1 MYNDKNPLSS
11 QNVNREMHSRVPI
24 GRSCPNFTGRSP
36 FSGDIPEL
44 DQRQGRR
51 LCDGSLPEESLPFG
65 GKMNQR
71 NENGGNC
78 NCHGGCGEY
87 DGGWGLSSYPLAM
100 VYSPL
105 QKFHELY
112 EPEVALERGTL
123 FSELDLPFEGGK
135 MNKGGCKLC

>member
-1 MYNDKNPLSS
+1 MYNDKNPLSFHDM
-11 QNVNREMHSRVPI
+11 NRDMPPRVPI
-24 GRSCPNFTGRSP
+24 GRSCPEFARQGEVA
-36 FSGDIPEL
+36 GDIPIL

-51 LCDGSLPEESLPFG
+51 LCDGSLPEESVHFG
-65 GKMNQR
+65 GNMNQR
-71 NENGGNC
+71 NESGG

-87 DGGWGLSSYPLAM
+87 NGGWGLSSYPLAM

>member
-11 QNVNREMHSRVPI
+11 QSVSRDMHSRVPV
-24 GRSCPNFTGRSP
+24 GRSCPNFAGRNNETADLP
-36 FSGDIPEL
+36 ML

-51 LCDGSLPEESLPFG
+51 LCDGSLPEDSRPFG
-65 GKMNQR
+65 GKMTQR
-71 NENGGNC
+71 NENGGSC
-78 NCHGGCGEY
+78 QGGCGEY

-112 EPEVALERGTL
+112 EIDVALSRGTL

>member
-1 MYNDKNPLSS
+1 MNP
-11 QNVNREMHSRVPI
+11 RVPI
-24 GRSCPNFTGRSP
+24 GRSCPNFAARTS
-36 FSGDIPEL
+36 DIGNVPTL

-51 LCDGSLPEESLPFG
+51 LCDGSLPEDAAPFG
-65 GKMNQR
+65 GTINRR
-71 NENGGNC
+71 NENGG

-100 VYSPL
+100 VYAPL

-112 EPEVALERGTL
+112 EIEIALERGTL